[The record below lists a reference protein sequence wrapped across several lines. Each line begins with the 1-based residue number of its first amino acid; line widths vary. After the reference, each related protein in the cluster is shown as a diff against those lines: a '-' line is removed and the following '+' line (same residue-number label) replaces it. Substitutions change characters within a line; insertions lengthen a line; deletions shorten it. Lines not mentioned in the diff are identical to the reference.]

1 MSLNGLDNLK
11 IKEAY
16 DAASAEPRGW
26 FLLKYASRDE
36 VELGGQGNGGI
47 EELRDTLA
55 RLNES
60 SPLFGFLRY
69 RRRNV
74 VIKYV
79 PEECSRLVQARVTV
93 HFNAVAERLSPHD
106 TVFPITTIEE
116 LRDSTLSAACSLHT
130 ASGSISS
137 STSSLR
143 RKRLKE
149 IAEDAEEEAR
159 AKRQSTVIEERHS
172 TANTSA
178 SNLEAQVPL
187 PSSLQPELPNCLPES
202 TSLNSTVSEAE
213 AYARLIR
220 EPHNTK
226 TRPRSPV
233 SERRKSTQSTRPE
246 LYSYSS
252 HNQSGGRPKV
262 KLGPRPSL
270 DVAAVGGRPHTS
282 GTASYYRPVS
292 TLPAGL
298 KLIPKGSRKEK
309 DRSKHP
315 GDPPTVSISPASI
328 PHLALEPLQD
338 IYTRPHTSSGR
349 PYSISGLLSPTLL
362 SPTSPK
368 EPFVTPEKA
377 RLMKALQLRN
387 KKKANANN
395 PPESTLPSSP
405 EGLVTSTS
413 TGDRFSFGA
422 PKEVEDTLVMLDE
435 LAKADD
441 SGIAFDTRSTPR
453 ADESDATRSDSY
465 PISLIGPSER
475 AESTRASSI
484 SDSTDGT
491 IQEPSNPKQ
500 EPLLYKEA
508 DGLNHEDIN
517 STNNGKNL
525 MVPPGDS
532 AEQLEQLSPTI
543 HDPLQGCVA
552 NTEAMAL
559 VAEPP
564 VMVEELAEILPMPA
578 KVTQQ
583 NDIPET
589 QVGAPEQLPQEH
601 TSEPESDASITTRPK
616 TGLEPNYSILKFPT
630 SKLVAQEPAAVE
642 NTSQTAL
649 DIQGEVPPEISPVE
663 STFSDIEDE
672 DSKIPG
678 TKKLRPEGFVGPI
691 RTDVGIGSRSRANSE
706 ANFSSDDDLMDEL
719 SSAVMQKAQPISVSK
734 SPVSPVFPSP
744 KKQQAEPSRFSR
756 VFSTPMSRDISAASM
771 LEPSS
776 GSDQPPSRSVSA
788 GEAYLN
794 RINQQQSKPI
804 ATKVNLGSGISQRIK
819 ALEKLSSLA
828 PDVPPAGIT
837 ASSQGASTSFF
848 SVRKGSARAKSP
860 SVAKRANSLTR
871 DSPSAS
877 TEGSPDT
884 VKAMDRS
891 GSVRSRLESFTSGIV
906 PTNQV
911 ARSRP
916 ESISV
921 TARIIRD
928 PSHPFPARSEAGKDP
943 SEYAPLELKQSPLV
957 IDHQTAIVQSAKE
970 KVMERRL
977 SEERRPSTSSRTTTK
992 EQRSSITVIKDLIS
1006 DRRSSFSERRRSI
1019 TTIEPSTPSPSARCP
1034 SHPPSVHP
1042 SPSHQRPIS
1051 TSSRASTSSRDQGQ
1065 SLSPPPTADS
1075 SSSTSDEKADKKSN
1089 RASRIMRRMS
1099 SSLTASRK
1107 TIAHAISPTVREELE
1122 PLHLSSNPSV
1132 DPSYPSNNSVSPTDV
1147 DIGDVNVQFPDSLLW
1162 KRRSM
1167 LLDPQGYLIISPAL
1181 SARDKANA
1189 GVATRRFHLSEFRM
1203 PSIPDVE
1210 MQELPNSVVLD
1221 FIEGGGLQVA
1231 CEDRAGQARILDI
1244 LQESHRSSQA
1254 YGQ

>member
-47 EELRDTLA
+47 EEIRDTIAL
-55 RLNES
+55 LDES

-93 HFNAVAERLSPHD
+93 HFNAVTERLSPHD
-106 TVFPITTIEE
+106 TVFPITTVEE

-130 ASGSISS
+130 ASGSTSS

-159 AKRQSTVIEERHS
+159 AKRQSTAPQERDS

-178 SNLEAQVPL
+178 SIFEAQVTL

-202 TSLNSTVSEAE
+202 TSFNSTVSEAGP
-213 AYARLIR
+213 YARPIR
-220 EPHNTK
+220 EPHNTEP
-226 TRPRSPV
+226 RPRSPV
-233 SERRKSTQSTRPE
+233 SERRKSSQSTRQE

-282 GTASYYRPVS
+282 GTASYYRPIS

-298 KLIPKGSRKEK
+298 KIFPKGSRKEK

-315 GDPPTVSISPASI
+315 GDLPTVNISPPSIS
-328 PHLALEPLQD
+328 HLALDPSQD
-338 IYTRPHTSSGR
+338 VYTRPHTSSGR
-349 PYSISGLLSPTLL
+349 PYSISGLLSPTLS
-362 SPTSPK
+362 SPASPK
-368 EPFVTPEKA
+368 GPVVTPEKA
-377 RLMKALQLRN
+377 RLMKAIQLRN
-387 KKKANANN
+387 KKKANANS

-413 TGDRFSFGA
+413 TSDSFSFGA

-441 SGIAFDTRSTPR
+441 SGIAFDTRSTLR
-453 ADESDATRSDSY
+453 TDESDVTRSDSY
-465 PISLIGPSER
+465 PVSLVGPSER

-500 EPLLYKEA
+500 EPLLDREA
-508 DGLNHEDIN
+508 DSSGHEYI
-517 STNNGKNL
+517 SGTNNGKNL
-525 MVPPGDS
+525 MAPSGDS
-532 AEQLEQLSPTI
+532 AEQLEQLSPTVY
-543 HDPLQGCVA
+543 DPLQEYAA
-552 NTEAMAL
+552 NTEVLAP
-559 VAEPP
+559 VAEPS
-564 VMVEELAEILPMPA
+564 VTVEELAEILPMPE
-578 KVTQQ
+578 KVAQQ
-583 NDIPET
+583 NDISET
-589 QVGAPEQLPQEH
+589 QASPPEPLPQGH
-601 TSEPESDASITTRPK
+601 TSHPEVDASVITKSK
-616 TGLEPNYSILKFPT
+616 TGLEPDLSTLDFPT
-630 SKLVAQEPAAVE
+630 SKLVAQDPAAVE
-642 NTSQTAL
+642 TTSETAL
-649 DIQGEVPPEISPVE
+649 VVINEVALEKSPAENIFSAPKDEGSGIS
-663 STFSDIEDE
+663 
-672 DSKIPG
+672 G
-678 TKKLRPEGFVGPI
+678 TKKLRPKSFVGPI
-691 RTDVGIGSRSRANSE
+691 RTDVGTGSRSRANSE

-719 SSAVMQKAQPISVSK
+719 SSAVMQEAQPISVSK

-744 KKQQAEPSRFSR
+744 KKQQAEPSRSSR
-756 VFSTPMSRDISAASM
+756 VFSTPMSRDKSAASM
-771 LEPSS
+771 LELPS
-776 GSDQPPSRSVSA
+776 GSERPPSRSVSA

-794 RINQQQSKPI
+794 RINQQQSKPM
-804 ATKVNLGSGISQRIK
+804 AMKVNLGSGISQRIK

-828 PDVPPAGIT
+828 PGATPAGT
-837 ASSQGASTSFF
+837 NGPSQGASTSFF
-848 SVRKGSARAKSP
+848 SVRKESARAKSP
-860 SVAKRANSLTR
+860 SVAKRANSFTR
-871 DSPSAS
+871 NSPSAS
-877 TEGSPDT
+877 PEGSPDT
-884 VKAMDRS
+884 VKAMDRA
-891 GSVRSRLESFTSGIV
+891 GSVRSRLDSFTSGII
-906 PTNQV
+906 PTSQA

-928 PSHPFPARSEAGKDP
+928 PSQPFPARSEAGKDP
-943 SEYAPLELKQSPLV
+943 SEYAPLDLKQSPLV
-957 IDHQTAIVQSAKE
+957 IDHQTAIVQPPKE
-970 KVMERRL
+970 KILERRL
-977 SEERRPSTSSRTTTK
+977 SDVRRPSTSSKTTTK
-992 EQRSSITVIKDLIS
+992 EHRSSITVIKDLIS
-1006 DRRSSFSERRRSI
+1006 DRQSSFSERRRSM
-1019 TTIEPSTPSPSARCP
+1019 TTIEPSTPSPSASSP
-1034 SHPPSVHP
+1034 SYPPLVHL
-1042 SPSHQRPIS
+1042 SPSHDRPIS

-1065 SLSPPPTADS
+1065 SLSPPPTAGS
-1075 SSSTSDEKADKKSN
+1075 SSSTSDEKVDKKSN

-1122 PLHLSSNPSV
+1122 PLHLNSTLSLA
-1132 DPSYPSNNSVSPTDV
+1132 PSYPSNNLMSPTDV

-1162 KRRSM
+1162 KRRTM
-1167 LLDPQGYLIISPAL
+1167 LLDSQGYLIISPAL

-1221 FIEGGGLQVA
+1221 FIGGGGLQVA